1 MGGELVTGSPSDT
14 AVGGGVS
21 RLPAASRYGDKFE
34 ELCGYY
40 MSLGMSFHDYW
51 DGDSTMTRYY
61 RESGDFKLEQKNMS
75 LWLLGF
81 YIYEAVLDASPV
93 LNGMSKRKKP
103 FPYRESPIPLTKR
116 ANERA
121 EAASGQKK
129 LEDIR
134 GLMKTRMQAW
144 NQKFKR
150 KEGEKNVHR
159 DGGS

>member
-1 MGGELVTGSPSDT
+1 MVTGSPSDT

-21 RLPAASRYGDKFE
+21 RLPAASRYGAKFE

-61 RESGDFKLEQKNMS
+61 RESSDFKLEQKNMS

-93 LNGMSKRKKP
+93 LNSMSKRKKP

-116 ANERA
+116 AKEGAKTDAGRK
-121 EAASGQKK
+121 S
-129 LEDIR
+129 LESIK
-134 GLMKTRMQAW
+134 GMMQARMNAW

-150 KEGEKNVHR
+150 KEGEKHVHR